1 MVYGSV
7 EATENPIQIPEE
19 QDSESTAT
27 KKFSLKAL
35 AAIAFV
41 VATAGVYGSRYVVA
55 TNEPVQLSSEAA
67 TAEDQTT
74 KDLNMLIDQNAT
86 EMTKELY
93 VAMKQMMQEKGIL
106 FGHQMT
112 NWNAQHWTHAKD
124 DGKYD
129 NSDVNT
135 GTGDW
140 PVMFGY
146 DMLKL
151 LDGNSFTDHAKW
163 VFENGGIVNFY
174 WEAKNPSNNA
184 DSYNWN
190 NMPCTD
196 LMPGG
201 EANSAWNTWLD
212 EIAEFAKG
220 LTVNGKHV
228 PIVFRLFHE
237 NSGFWYWW
245 GSEACSSTQFIAAWR
260 YTVSYLK
267 DYKQV
272 HNIIYAYAPAK
283 PSDYYDLGFNEMY
296 PGDDWVDVIS
306 WDRYGTNSSYQSDIT
321 ADCDLVVPFAIQHKK
336 VVALG
341 ETGIKDGVQDCQN
354 PDWFYDEM
362 IVPLT
367 ESNTCR
373 NLSYLLTYTNY
384 KESEY
389 WVPLPGQP
397 TFPGFMS
404 MYESDRSVFLGDSRW
419 QQTKYYRMANSSS
432 NHAVEVKS
440 THSNKAH
447 FHGIDV
453 QPK

>member
-1 MVYGSV
+1 MVYGTV
-7 EATENPIQIPEE
+7 EPIEDPTQGVEVE
-19 QDSESTAT
+19 DSKASSAGGV
-27 KKFSLKAL
+27 SLKIL
-35 AAIAFV
+35 AGIIFAIV
-41 VATAGVYGSRYVVA
+41 TAGTYGLKNTPVF
-55 TNEPVQLSSEAA
+55 EPVELPSDV
-67 TAEDQTT
+67 EDQTT
-74 KDLNMLIDQNAT
+74 KDMDMLIDINAT
-86 EMTKELY
+86 KMTKQLY
-93 VAMKQMMQEKGIL
+93 KAMKDMMHEEGVL

-112 NWNAQHWTHAKD
+112 TWNGQEWTHPKD

-140 PVMFGY
+140 PVMFGF
-146 DMLKL
+146 DFLKM
-151 LDGNSFTDHAKW
+151 LDGNSFVDHAKW

-184 DSYNWN
+184 DSYNWK

-201 EANSAWNTWLD
+201 QSNSVWNEWLD
-212 EIAEFAKG
+212 EIADFAKA
-220 LTVNGKHV
+220 LTVNGEHV

-245 GSEACSSTQFIAAWR
+245 GTEACSSTQFIAAWR

-267 DYKQV
+267 DTKEV
-272 HNIIYAYAPAK
+272 HNLIYAYAPAK
-283 PSDYYDLGFNEMY
+283 PTDYYDIGFNDMY

-306 WDRYGTNSSYQSDIT
+306 WDRYGTNSSYKGEIT
-321 ADCDLVVPFAIQHKK
+321 DDCDLVIPFAIQHKK

-341 ETGIKDGVQDCQN
+341 ETGIKSGIQDCQN
-354 PDWFYDEM
+354 PDWFYDEF

-367 ESNTCR
+367 SGSCR
-373 NLSYLLTYTNY
+373 NLSYALTYTNY

-397 TFPGFMS
+397 LFPGFMS
-404 MYESDRSVFLGDSRW
+404 MYESDRSIFLGDQRW
-419 QQTKYYRMANSSS
+419 QGTEYYRMANSSS
-432 NHAVEVKS
+432 NSAVVVKS
-440 THSNKAH
+440 SHSNKAH
-447 FHGIDV
+447 FTKIGA
-453 QPK
+453 QPE